1 MFSLNSMKKLERLN
15 KEKTIH
21 NGRSYGPVL
30 EILGIF
36 ILIQQWLLEENNHNN
51 NSVFLQKHEFND
63 NGTFDVDEMRSF
75 R

>member
-15 KEKTIH
+15 NEKAIH

-36 ILIQQWLLEENNHNN
+36 ILIQQWLLEENSIIIIAYFYKNMNLVIMDH
-51 NSVFLQKHEFND
+51 L
-63 NGTFDVDEMRSF
+63 M
-75 R
+75 